1 MPTQE
6 DRVFD
11 LMDMTPCAHG
21 NVEVYSFGMC
31 MSDSGAVGK
40 MEYVNALKSTSTFV
54 DVVFITELSTCIW

>member
-6 DRVFD
+6 DCVCD
-11 LMDMTPCAHG
+11 LTYMTPYAHG

-40 MEYVNALKSTSTFV
+40 TEYVNALKSISTFV
-54 DVVFITELSTCIW
+54 DVVS

>member
-6 DRVFD
+6 DCVFG
-11 LMDMTPCAHG
+11 LTYMTPYAHG

-40 MEYVNALKSTSTFV
+40 TEYVNGLKSTSTFV
-54 DVVFITELSTCIW
+54 DVVS